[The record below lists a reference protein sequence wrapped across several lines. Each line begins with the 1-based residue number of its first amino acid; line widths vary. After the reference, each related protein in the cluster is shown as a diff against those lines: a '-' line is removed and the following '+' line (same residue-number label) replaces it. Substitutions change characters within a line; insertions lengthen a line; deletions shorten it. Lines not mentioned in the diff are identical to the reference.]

1 MRKQDKVAVVACSNG
16 LSGEGRAQISLL
28 MERLKEIG
36 LQPVVRGSLYR
47 KESVWG
53 ASAPERAKALM
64 ECYRDPEIRAI
75 FDVSGGD
82 LANEI
87 LPFLDFDVIGKS
99 DKLFWGY
106 SDLTTV
112 LNAIYART
120 GRPSVLYQVRQLVS
134 GCGELQTGRFRCA
147 VLQGDRELFTLPC
160 RFLRGDSLEGCVVGG
175 NLRCLLKL
183 AGTPYW
189 PDMRDKVL
197 LLESLGGTAAQM
209 VTYLSQLEQLGVWE
223 QVRGVILGTF
233 TKMEELGCTPAMEE
247 LVLSRAFRHTGETFP
262 IAKTKEVGHG
272 DNSRAVMIGAWFQ
285 CRERLSG
292 GEAEG
297 LQTGVSG
304 GMQVT

>member
-1 MRKQDKVAVVACSNG
+1 MREQDKVAVVACSNG
-16 LSGEGRAQISLL
+16 LSGEGRTQMSLL
-28 MERLKEIG
+28 MERLKKIG

-47 KESVWG
+47 NETVWG
-53 ASAPERAKALM
+53 APAPERAEALM
-64 ECYRDPEIRAI
+64 ECYRDPEIRAV

-87 LPFLDFDVIGKS
+87 LPFLDYDVIGKS

-112 LNAIYART
+112 INAIYAKT

-134 GCGELQTGRFRCA
+134 SCGGLQTERFRSA

-160 RFLRGDSLEGCVVGG
+160 CFLRGDSLEGYVLGG

-197 LLESLGGTAAQM
+197 LLESLGGTVAQM
-209 VTYLSQLEQLGVWE
+209 VTYLSQLGQMGVWE

-247 LVLSRAFRHTGETFP
+247 LVLGCAVRQTGETFP
-262 IAKTKEVGHG
+262 IVKTKEVGHG
-272 DNSRAVMIGAWFQ
+272 DNSRAVMIGARIR
-285 CRERLSG
+285 CRRSLAE
-292 GEAEG
+292 GEADW
-297 LQTGVSG
+297 L
-304 GMQVT
+304 